1 MNKSNNSIKRIT
13 LTYIISLLPLILFGF
28 YKNGISLYIKKY
40 INILEMFKP
49 LVIILLGFLIGAIVN
64 VIYEKKINKNKDNIK
79 DIIFSS
85 LHPIYGI
92 LIGCISSI
100 NTNIILFSIVT
111 FIVLLISKFTKNTK
125 INYITLTSLI
135 IFFIMNIFGKFSFL
149 NAYEVSNNFN
159 MNTIDYLFGKG
170 NGGIVTTNI
179 LLLIISYI
187 ILYNSNI
194 YKRNIPI
201 YSFISFLLL
210 TIIYCFIKNDI
221 GNIMNMLFT
230 NGILFSFV
238 YIASEPNSSSYTRLG
253 STIYGII
260 VGVLSF
266 IFYLINPALSS
277 LGGIFI
283 TSIFNSLIDL
293 KFE

>member
-40 INILEMFKP
+40 VNILEMFKP
-49 LVIILLGFLIGAIVN
+49 LVIILLGFLIGATVN

-100 NTNIILFSIVT
+100 NTNIILFSLVT
-111 FIVLLISKFTKNTK
+111 FIILLISKFIKNTK

-159 MNTIDYLFGKG
+159 MNAIDYLFGKG

-283 TSIFNSLIDL
+283 ASIFNSLIDL

>member
-1 MNKSNNSIKRIT
+1 MNKSDNSIKKIT

-40 INILEMFKP
+40 ISILEMFKP
-49 LVIILLGFLIGAIVN
+49 LIIILLGFMIGVLVN
-64 VIYEKKINKNKDNIK
+64 IIYEKKINKNKDNIK

-111 FIVLLISKFTKNTK
+111 FIVLLISKFIKNTK
-125 INYITLTSLI
+125 INYIALSSLI

-149 NAYEVSNNFN
+149 NIYEVSNKFN
-159 MNTIDYLFGKG
+159 MNAIDYLFGKG
-170 NGGIVTTNI
+170 SGGIVTTNI

-260 VGVLSF
+260 VGILSF

-283 TSIFNSLIDL
+283 ASIFNSLIDL

>member
-1 MNKSNNSIKRIT
+1 
-13 LTYIISLLPLILFGF
+13 
-28 YKNGISLYIKKY
+28 
-40 INILEMFKP
+40 
-49 LVIILLGFLIGAIVN
+49 
-64 VIYEKKINKNKDNIK
+64 
-79 DIIFSS
+79 
-85 LHPIYGI
+85 
-92 LIGCISSI
+92 
-100 NTNIILFSIVT
+100 
-111 FIVLLISKFTKNTK
+111 
-125 INYITLTSLI
+125 
-135 IFFIMNIFGKFSFL
+135 MNIFGKFSFL

-266 IFYLINPALSS
+266 IFYLINPSLSS

-283 TSIFNSLIDL
+283 ASIFNSLIDL

>member
-40 INILEMFKP
+40 VNILEMFKP

-100 NTNIILFSIVT
+100 NTNIILFSLVT
-111 FIVLLISKFTKNTK
+111 FIILLISKFIKNTK

>member
-28 YKNGISLYIKKY
+28 YKNGINLYIKKY
-40 INILEMFKP
+40 VNILEMFKP

-100 NTNIILFSIVT
+100 NTNTILFSLVT
-111 FIVLLISKFTKNTK
+111 FIILLISKFTKNTK

-266 IFYLINPALSS
+266 IFYLINPSLSS

-283 TSIFNSLIDL
+283 ASIFNSLIDL

>member
-1 MNKSNNSIKRIT
+1 MNKSNNSIKNISI
-13 LTYIISLLPLILFGF
+13 TYIISLLPLILFGF

-40 INILEMFKP
+40 ISVLEMFKP
-49 LVIILLGFLIGAIVN
+49 LLIILLGFIIGIIVN
-64 VIYEKKINKNKDNIK
+64 IIYEKKVKKNKSSLN

-92 LIGCISSI
+92 LIGGISSI
-100 NTNIILFSIVT
+100 NTNILLFILVT
-111 FIVLLISKFTKNTK
+111 FIILLISKFIKNK
-125 INYITLTSLI
+125 INYIVLASLI
-135 IFFIMNIFGKFSFL
+135 IFFIMNVFNKFSFL
-149 NAYEVSNNFN
+149 NIYEVSNKFN
-159 MNTIDYLFGKG
+159 MNAIDYLFGKG
-170 NGGIVTTNI
+170 SGGIITTNI

-187 ILYNSNI
+187 ILYNSKI

-201 YSFISFLLL
+201 YSFISFLILS
-210 TIIYCFIKNDI
+210 IIYCFIKNDI

-253 STIYGII
+253 SSLYGII
-260 VGVLSF
+260 VGILSF

-283 TSIFNSLIDL
+283 ASILNSFIDI

>member
-1 MNKSNNSIKRIT
+1 MNKSDNSIKRIT

-40 INILEMFKP
+40 VNILEMFKP

-100 NTNIILFSIVT
+100 NTNIILFSLVT
-111 FIVLLISKFTKNTK
+111 FIILLISKFTKNTK

-238 YIASEPNSSSYTRLG
+238 YITSEPNSSSYTRLG

-277 LGGIFI
+277 LGSIFI
-283 TSIFNSLIDL
+283 ASIFNSLIDL

>member
-40 INILEMFKP
+40 VNILEMFKP
-49 LVIILLGFLIGAIVN
+49 LVIILLGFLIGATVN

-100 NTNIILFSIVT
+100 NTNIILFSLVT
-111 FIVLLISKFTKNTK
+111 FIILLISKFIKNTK

-159 MNTIDYLFGKG
+159 MNAIDYLFGKG

-260 VGVLSF
+260 VGILSF

-283 TSIFNSLIDL
+283 ASIFNSLIDL

>member
-100 NTNIILFSIVT
+100 NTNIILFSLVT
-111 FIVLLISKFTKNTK
+111 LIILLISKFTKNTK